1 MACLFNN
8 HLIIQYDDTSDKPI
22 LIRRCC
28 WSSNVARLSLKEFL
42 KIKDIID
49 YASKLD
55 SPKKEVDICKDNCS
69 EISNSIENIQ
79 ILISRNCNLHCY
91 HCFCNDHKDTKTM
104 ITLNNYC
111 LNKLKG
117 HSLNTLRL
125 NGSGEIFVYYDSL
138 ITYLKSL
145 NTQDFKNIKFFTN
158 GNLLDDKRLE
168 ELKDISNKTGV
179 NYIFYY
185 SVDAITEETYKKVRI
200 GGDFNKVLHNI
211 EKTLSLFSKENVLIS
226 FSIKKPNRKEAKLF
240 RQFYKEKFKIDD
252 NYLCMN
258 YDFLNKE
265 DDIDKKIYQE
275 LKVNNLI
282 V

>member
-1 MACLFNN
+1 MACLFDN
-8 HLIIQYDDTSDKPI
+8 HLIIQYDDASDKPI

-91 HCFCNDHKDTKTM
+91 HCFYNDHKDTKTM

-125 NGSGEIFVYYDSL
+125 NGSGEIFTYYNDV
-138 ITYLKSL
+138 IKYLRSI
-145 NTQDFKNIKFFTN
+145 NTKDFKNIKFFTN

-226 FSIKKPNRKEAKLF
+226 FSIKKPNREEAKLF

-252 NYLCMN
+252 NYLYMN

-265 DDIDKKIYQE
+265 DDIDKKIYYE
-275 LKVNNLI
+275 LNN
-282 V
+282 

>member
-91 HCFCNDHKDTKTM
+91 HCFYNDHKDTKTM

-125 NGSGEIFVYYDSL
+125 NGSGEIFTYYNDV
-138 ITYLKSL
+138 IKYLRSL

-226 FSIKKPNRKEAKLF
+226 FSIKKPNREEAKLF

-265 DDIDKKIYQE
+265 DDIDKKIYYE
-275 LKVNNLI
+275 LND
-282 V
+282 

>member
-55 SPKKEVDICKDNCS
+55 PPKKEVDICKDNCS

-91 HCFCNDHKDTKTM
+91 HCFYNDHKDTKTM

-117 HSLNTLRL
+117 YNLNTLRL
-125 NGSGEIFVYYDSL
+125 NGSGEIFTYYNDV
-138 ITYLKSL
+138 IKYLRSI

-168 ELKDISNKTGV
+168 ELKDISNKTGI

-226 FSIKKPNRKEAKLF
+226 FSIKKPNREEAKLF

-265 DDIDKKIYQE
+265 DDIDKKIYYE
-275 LKVNNLI
+275 LNN
-282 V
+282 

>member
-28 WSSNVARLSLKEFL
+28 WSSSVARLSLKEFL

-49 YASKLD
+49 YVSKLD
-55 SPKKEVDICKDNCS
+55 PPKKEVDICKDNCS

-91 HCFCNDHKDTKTM
+91 HCFYNDHKDTKMM

-125 NGSGEIFVYYDSL
+125 NGSGEIFTYYNDV
-138 ITYLKSL
+138 IKYLRSI
-145 NTQDFKNIKFFTN
+145 NTKDFKNIKFFTN

-168 ELKDISNKTGV
+168 ELKDISNKTGI

-200 GGDFNKVLHNI
+200 GGDFNKVLHSI

-226 FSIKKPNRKEAKLF
+226 FTIKKPNRGEAKLF

-265 DDIDKKIYQE
+265 DDIDKKIYYE
-275 LKVNNLI
+275 LND
-282 V
+282 

>member
-91 HCFCNDHKDTKTM
+91 HCFYNDHKDTKTM

-125 NGSGEIFVYYDSL
+125 NGSGEIFTYYNDV
-138 ITYLKSL
+138 IKYLRSI

-226 FSIKKPNRKEAKLF
+226 FSIKKPNREEAKLF

-265 DDIDKKIYQE
+265 DDIDKKIYYE
-275 LKVNNLI
+275 LND
-282 V
+282 